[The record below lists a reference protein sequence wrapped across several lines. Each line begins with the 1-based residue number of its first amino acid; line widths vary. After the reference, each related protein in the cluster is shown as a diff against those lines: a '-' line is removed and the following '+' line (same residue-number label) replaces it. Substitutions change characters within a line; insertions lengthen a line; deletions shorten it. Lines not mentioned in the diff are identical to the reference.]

1 MLKQIVNR
9 VSGVSTVNLWRW
21 RQLYYYN
28 DHRDV
33 GKGVVGAP
41 VCEDMMK
48 PQIKVEISDKM
59 RKWMEDYFKGGV
71 PCISLVAYN
80 PNAKTIIDGKTGKI
94 VVGEDRKPFFHRPS
108 VRLPYCRILDGPI
121 TTALKDHEVKKT
133 NLSDHSKTA
142 VDA

>member
-33 GKGVVGAP
+33 GEGVVGAP

-48 PQIKVEISDKM
+48 PQIKIEISDKM

-80 PNAKTIIDGKTGKI
+80 PNAKTIIDRKTGKI
-94 VVGEDRKPFFHRPS
+94 VNIVGVCSLFQIVYPN
-108 VRLPYCRILDGPI
+108 LYLRIWFPVMLLVI
-121 TTALKDHEVKKT
+121 
-133 NLSDHSKTA
+133 
-142 VDA
+142 